1 MTITN
6 STVSGNTAG
15 EGGGIFTEGTSKVT
29 MTDSTVSGNSASV
42 TGGGMLSNAPL
53 TMTNSTVSEN
63 SARSY
68 GGGIIAGGTLTLTNS
83 TVSGNTA
90 SVGSGGGIYSSGALT
105 LTNSTV
111 SGNSAPAGGGIY
123 NNGGTLTTANSIF
136 ANSTGGDCAGT
147 DPADS
152 GGNLADDGACH
163 FSASSS
169 ANNVTTLNL
178 GSLANNG
185 GPTETIALLPDSA
198 AIWHAVPTTCQAA
211 LPTGAGGVDQ
221 RGLPRGTTACDSGAY
236 EFQPYPSTT
245 TLTSSGNPSIVGQ
258 SVTFTVT
265 VAATASAHMGVQN
278 AAPIVPT
285 GPVSFSDGSTVLCN
299 AVALVDGIAS
309 CMTSALTVGVHTIT
323 AAYSGDGT
331 FAASS
336 GMLTQTVNTAAPP
349 APTASVVG
357 QVTGDGGAAVAH
369 AMVKATYAGGGFA
382 YDTTDGAGH
391 YDIRNLTPGNYVI
404 TLVAPSGLTV
414 TSANDIPEAMA
425 GTSEVT
431 INFTLSATAPAG
443 TTTTGMTSAA
453 SGSFQPFWVQVFA
466 SDAQLY
472 SGQDSNAVAF
482 GPVAQ
487 WTYLLVV
494 EPQTSSRLAVY
505 NPVTHNYAYVNADQV
520 GPSGH
525 PRS

>member
-1 MTITN
+1 
-6 STVSGNTAG
+6 
-15 EGGGIFTEGTSKVT
+15 
-29 MTDSTVSGNSASV
+29 
-42 TGGGMLSNAPL
+42 
-53 TMTNSTVSEN
+53 
-63 SARSY
+63 
-68 GGGIIAGGTLTLTNS
+68 
-83 TVSGNTA
+83 
-90 SVGSGGGIYSSGALT
+90 
-105 LTNSTV
+105 
-111 SGNSAPAGGGIY
+111 
-123 NNGGTLTTANSIF
+123 
-136 ANSTGGDCAGT
+136 
-147 DPADS
+147 
-152 GGNLADDGACH
+152 
-163 FSASSS
+163 
-169 ANNVTTLNL
+169 
-178 GSLANNG
+178 
-185 GPTETIALLPDSA
+185 
-198 AIWHAVPTTCQAA
+198 
-211 LPTGAGGVDQ
+211 
-221 RGLPRGTTACDSGAY
+221 
-236 EFQPYPSTT
+236 
-245 TLTSSGNPSIVGQ
+245 
-258 SVTFTVT
+258 
-265 VAATASAHMGVQN
+265 MGVQN

-520 GPSGH
+520 GPSGP